1 MKHLV
6 ENEVSLPL
14 CELLLVMADGE
25 VIARDCA
32 RRQSRAAENPRAA
45 RFLKAQARHE
55 QFHGL
60 LFRRVAAWLEPDL
73 SASKVR
79 SAGLVEYGR
88 RLESAIS
95 REEWTDVL
103 VGQQI
108 VLENLGDLVLSELD
122 DEVKQRGGG
131 FQRLRSL
138 ILRQEQAHHSFGLRL
153 LSAQLADDRIDQAE
167 IQAIAR
173 EYIELADQVL
183 VDVEPLL
190 DAMGANTQAYRR
202 DLPYRLPAWA
212 TGMAR

>member
-1 MKHLV
+1 MKQLV
-6 ENEVSLPL
+6 ENEMSLPL

-25 VIARDCA
+25 IIARDCA
-32 RRQSRAAENPRAA
+32 RRQSRASGDPRSA

-55 QFHGL
+55 HFHGL
-60 LFRRVAAWLEPDL
+60 LFRRVAAWLEPNL
-73 SASKVR
+73 SATKVR
-79 SAGLVEYGR
+79 SAGLTEYGR

-95 REEWTDVL
+95 AGDWTDVL

-138 ILRQEQAHHSFGLRL
+138 ILRQEQAHHNFGLKL
-153 LSAQLADDRIDQAE
+153 LSGQLADDRIDQAD
-167 IQAIAR
+167 IQTIAR
-173 EYIELADQVL
+173 EYIDLADQVL

-190 DAMGANTQAYRR
+190 DAMGAVIA
-202 DLPYRLPAWA
+202 DVILRLFAA
-212 TGMAR
+212 EAV